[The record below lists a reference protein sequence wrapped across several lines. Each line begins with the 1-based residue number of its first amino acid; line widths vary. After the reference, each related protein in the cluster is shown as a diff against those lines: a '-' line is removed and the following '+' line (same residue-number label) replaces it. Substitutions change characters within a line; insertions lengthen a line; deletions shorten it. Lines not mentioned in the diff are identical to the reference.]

1 MINEI
6 YILDVPLRCVII
18 WGVESGQSCVAQFLL
33 GHRTSEKDVD
43 QALFLLCLNILVTH
57 QPKGPI

>member
-6 YILDVPLRCVII
+6 YILD
-18 WGVESGQSCVAQFLL
+18 ESCVAQFLL